1 MSDNEN
7 NDQLNEYINELS
19 SQSSIDISNNLNRE
33 CQQILSQQNLKL
45 TSISNLELNHLAL
58 ITIYF
63 LYHQHLSDIAKE
75 LYNETFIRALQEEYN
90 LLNNEK
96 NDLIEHI
103 NSIQE
108 KFQQI
113 EDERLYS
120 QEIIRKLNEKN
131 YEQLEKQYNDLIN
144 ENQLLKDYNALIY
157 HDKLQEKIEHDSIEI
172 KSLHDVDIQCDLNDE
187 IQLSN
192 TKESNLN
199 NNLNEDS
206 TIQQISNKQEIIRLK
221 TIIEEIE
228 IENKYLKDLNLKL
241 YNSINNQS
249 HDTDTQSSLR
259 LTSIDNSVRTDID
272 NQQHDR
278 IQTVEQIEENDW
290 NDQISS
296 LEFPLEESNITQENF
311 IKQMIDNETQTDDQK
326 HDKLIQVNNKLKRA
340 LQTIKEKIHHIVVER
355 PELFRDSTDD
365 TIERLDH
372 LISAIGHQAAQIDHL
387 KSEPFIPPSIL
398 SEQEIKQLID
408 ERNQLQEDKSNNN
421 QEIHNLKCQ
430 LTKYNQQIQSSSQIN
445 QLINNETQTDDQQ
458 HDKLIQVNNK
468 LKRAL
473 QTIKEKIHQVV
484 IARPEL
490 FQDSTDDTIERL
502 NHLISTIEHQ
512 TAQINSLQTE
522 YDDKQ
527 NEINELQSS
536 LESYRYQIQ
545 NNLSEKDQEKSLLQE
560 RLNEIELQLKKT
572 LNDHSLTII
581 KFELLSRERDVLIEQ
596 QTLQSIEHQQEIEQL
611 QDELIQLKQTYIP
624 LNEEIELLKE
634 IIEQHSEKL
643 TDLNEKNLILDAQKK
658 EIEQQTN
665 ELENLRKEHTK
676 LIELISIEKIDNQ
689 TQTDD
694 RQHEKLLQINNKL
707 KRIIQTFKEKIHRLV
722 IEKPN
727 LFDGISEETN
737 ERLDHL
743 ISIVENQTIQINL
756 IQNQRDELEKQLRNE
771 IKELERS
778 LETSENELNY
788 EKQVRSAQ
796 LVSAAPS
803 EDISSSIVED
813 YQKQIDEL
821 EQKLSENNEEQSLLR
836 EHLNKVEVELKET
849 KHNHELTLTKY
860 KEEFLSLVEERNELI
875 EQQTLS
881 LIEHQR
887 EIEQLKKDND
897 QIREKSTEYKHV
909 EIQTD
914 EDIKALYEI
923 IKQQSEELSILN
935 EKNSNLLS
943 QDELNREK
951 KIDNETQ
958 TDDRQREKLL
968 QMNNKLKRALQVIK
982 DKIHRIV
989 NEKPDLFN
997 GIGEE
1002 TNERLDHLI
1011 SIVENQTTQIDFI
1024 QTEHQQQIKEL
1035 QNSLLTCQFELDNER
1050 QQHVLAA
1057 SSTEDI
1063 SPSIIEDYQIKIEQL
1078 EKTLI
1083 EKENEQIL
1091 LHERLNEIE
1100 LELRKILD
1108 DQNSTLMKYELLVQE
1123 RDLLIEQQT
1132 LHSTESQREIEQLKK
1147 ELLELKQSPDY
1158 QHIETQTDDRQHEKL
1173 LQINNKL
1180 KRIIQTFKEKIHRLV
1195 IEKPNLFDGISE
1207 ETNERLDHLISIVEN
1222 QTIQIN
1228 LIQNQRDELEK
1239 QLRNEIKELE
1249 RSLETSENELNYE
1262 KQVRSAQLVSAAPSE
1277 DISSSIV
1284 EDYQKQIDE
1293 LEQKLS
1299 ENNEEQSLLR
1309 EHLNKVEVELK
1320 ETKHNHELTL
1330 TKYKEEFLSLV
1341 EERNELIEQQTLSS
1355 TEHQR
1360 EIEQLKKDNDQ
1371 IQEELT
1377 KLKQLPDYQHV
1388 EIQTHEDINALHE
1401 LIEQQIEQIR
1411 ILKEKCLSLANQID
1425 SNIEL
1430 QAEIERERKQIDEQI
1445 NEYKNQIETLMRE
1458 RTNLLEELEKKTL
1471 PTIQTTDNQC
1481 QTNDNEYKKL
1491 KRSLKIFKNKMNR
1504 IVNDRPDLF
1513 DGIGEETN
1521 ERLDHLISTV
1531 KNQIIQIN
1539 TLQAEHNLVEGQLRN
1554 EIKELQN
1561 CLEAYQHQIE
1571 NERLTKTEQI
1581 VSTSSPVPSSEE
1593 TSSTL
1598 IEDYQKKI
1606 DQLQESL
1613 LQKDAEQVLLQER
1626 FNKDELELKQTL
1638 MTKYES
1644 LLHEQN
1650 ELIQQQ
1656 TLRLMENQHEI
1667 EQLIAL
1673 KRSDDCQHVESQTDE
1688 DINALQEKLNDLNE
1702 KNLTLLSQIESQD
1715 ELKKQQKEIEE
1726 QLNEHKN
1733 QIENLIN
1740 ERQKLLEEIETNIS
1754 PPIQSIDNEV
1764 QTIDDEHEKLLQI
1777 NNTLKHTIETI
1788 NDKINHIVTARPD
1801 LFKNISEE
1809 PIDHLDSLISII
1821 ENQTSEIIKLQSE
1834 YDQAEDKYQ
1843 CEINDLESYSII
1855 EHEHISTQE
1864 PQVCQTSESDD
1875 NEYNTWFDATP
1886 DIIDKNEIEQQQF
1899 HDIDTQCELIT
1910 STLSEQLTND
1920 LNTPLYSLESS
1931 FIESQLLNNNSTQTE
1946 IDTEIQQIKNKIQQ
1960 IILEYLII
1968 TSISNE
1974 NIFENLDQIMSF
1986 IKNLQNEIKEIQS
1999 SFETYRNQ
2007 IENERL
2013 TKMEELKSH
2022 QPPNDVCTQTL
2033 GLSIIEEHQK
2043 KIEKLQENELVYQHE
2058 IERLIEERDQAQNL
2072 LLQWKED
2079 EAEKIN
2085 DYETSYE
2092 LKIREQD
2099 EKLAE
2104 LYEQLQQQQDNNL
2117 SLSLNSVSSQ
2127 TSFDVDSPID
2137 SQISEYQSQIDNLLR
2152 ERIILMEQIKEITCQ
2167 PSKTDADTQT
2177 VKDIESLPSSD
2188 ETISRHT
2195 FEQEMLAWS
2204 KESEQLKCFVKQ
2216 IQIENKKLKDI
2227 ILKFE
2232 RMILDYMHENER
2244 LKQENQHLTFI
2255 NYSKIQNIN
2264 EKQNFINSDEDIC
2277 YLTLKYLTYEV
2288 AQRISNNNNEQSIIL
2303 TNESEPNLKQQLNDN
2318 KRQLKNVRLQNER
2331 LKGQLDSCTI
2341 HFKHVQN
2348 EMGTQIQEMS
2358 TIKDETE
2365 RLRTNEIQYR
2375 LEIDRLRTELH
2386 DDQIKIQELEREL
2399 ANMKFKQSNID
2410 NSSIDNLREL
2420 LELKERE
2427 LNALK
2432 EKLDYTKQAHQ
2443 IELQEAIKSSQFS
2456 LNNVKRFEQMDSRHQ
2471 EKRRQLETTL
2481 GKFRS
2486 IVKPLIDNQQLFTE
2500 NSIININELKKLVAE
2515 VDTEEKLNNS
2525 LSPIRDCLSLLEAQ
2539 MKDLHHN
2546 IIENHARRSKRWKYK
2561 LGFECLSCESRWEV
2575 THDIRDLQEACLDPS
2590 RFIESSIVEP
2600 MAGCSCPIMIDF
2612 AESDIRLCLDDILNE
2627 VIIQATVT

>member
-1 MSDNEN
+1 MQTGSDCPLRFRPGPGPGPELPERSLDEIPVDRTTQYTEKEILSTDENNLALEQVLIEILRNELENYLSIDYNVSFNKIVEQIRKERENFNERYQTLEKTTHHLQLEFENNMESIRQSYINTVNELNQELLVMKEQCEKFHQINKELVIENENLNNQLNDRSIVVGHHSATETSFIEQQNLIDNNEQSPLQSTNISNENLFETLDKYTQYEQKDSNHIATETISLTYKHHQTQIDPIDINHQQSQTESFHQLWPSSDDEN

-120 QEIIRKLNEKN
+120 QEIIRNLNEKLNEKN

-157 HDKLQEKIEHDSIEI
+157 HDKLQEKIENDSIEI

-187 IQLSN
+187 IQLLN
-192 TKESNLN
+192 TKKSNLN

-228 IENKYLKDLNLKL
+228 IENKYLKDLYLKL

-249 HDTDTQSSLR
+249 HDTDIQSSLR
-259 LTSIDNSVRTDID
+259 LTSIDNSVKTDID
-272 NQQHDR
+272 NQQHDK
-278 IQTVEQIEENDW
+278 IQTTEQIEENDW

-408 ERNQLQEDKSNNN
+408 KRNQLQEDKLNNN

-430 LTKYNQQIQSSSQIN
+430 LTKYKQQIQSSSQIN

-490 FQDSTDDTIERL
+490 FQDLTDDTIERL

-536 LESYRYQIQ
+536 LESYQYQIQ

-560 RLNEIELQLKKT
+560 HLNEIELQFKKT
-572 LNDHSLTII
+572 LNDHSLIMI

-624 LNEEIELLKE
+624 LNEEMELLKE

-658 EIEQQTN
+658 KIEQQTN
-665 ELENLRKEHTK
+665 ELENLRQEHTK
-676 LIELISIEKIDNQ
+676 LLELISIEKINNQ

-707 KRIIQTFKEKIHRLV
+707 KRIIQIFKEKIHRLV

-737 ERLDHL
+737 ERLNHL
-743 ISIVENQTIQINL
+743 ISIVENQTIQLDL
-756 IQNQRDELEKQLRNE
+756 IQNERDALEKQLRNE
-771 IKELERS
+771 IKELERSLETSENELNYEKQVRSAQLVSAAPSEDTRS

-821 EQKLSENNEEQSLLR
+821 EQKLSENNEEQSLLH

-860 KEEFLSLVEERNELI
+860 KEEFLS
-875 EQQTLS
+875 
-881 LIEHQR
+881 
-887 EIEQLKKDND
+887 
-897 QIREKSTEYKHV
+897 
-909 EIQTD
+909 
-914 EDIKALYEI
+914 A
-923 IKQQSEELSILN
+923 
-935 EKNSNLLS
+935 
-943 QDELNREK
+943 
-951 KIDNETQ
+951 
-958 TDDRQREKLL
+958 
-968 QMNNKLKRALQVIK
+968 
-982 DKIHRIV
+982 
-989 NEKPDLFN
+989 
-997 GIGEE
+997 
-1002 TNERLDHLI
+1002 
-1011 SIVENQTTQIDFI
+1011 
-1024 QTEHQQQIKEL
+1024 
-1035 QNSLLTCQFELDNER
+1035 
-1050 QQHVLAA
+1050 
-1057 SSTEDI
+1057 
-1063 SPSIIEDYQIKIEQL
+1063 
-1078 EKTLI
+1078 
-1083 EKENEQIL
+1083 
-1091 LHERLNEIE
+1091 
-1100 LELRKILD
+1100 
-1108 DQNSTLMKYELLVQE
+1108 
-1123 RDLLIEQQT
+1123 
-1132 LHSTESQREIEQLKK
+1132 
-1147 ELLELKQSPDY
+1147 
-1158 QHIETQTDDRQHEKL
+1158 
-1173 LQINNKL
+1173 
-1180 KRIIQTFKEKIHRLV
+1180 
-1195 IEKPNLFDGISE
+1195 
-1207 ETNERLDHLISIVEN
+1207 
-1222 QTIQIN
+1222 
-1228 LIQNQRDELEK
+1228 
-1239 QLRNEIKELE
+1239 
-1249 RSLETSENELNYE
+1249 
-1262 KQVRSAQLVSAAPSE
+1262 
-1277 DISSSIV
+1277 
-1284 EDYQKQIDE
+1284 
-1293 LEQKLS
+1293 
-1299 ENNEEQSLLR
+1299 
-1309 EHLNKVEVELK
+1309 
-1320 ETKHNHELTL
+1320 
-1330 TKYKEEFLSLV
+1330 V

-1425 SNIEL
+1425 SNVEL
-1430 QAEIERERKQIDEQI
+1430 QVEIERERKQIDEQI

-1481 QTNDNEYKKL
+1481 QTNDDEYKKL
-1491 KRSLKIFKNKMNR
+1491 KRRLKIFKNKINR

-1513 DGIGEETN
+1513 DGISEETN

-1593 TSSTL
+1593 TSSIL

-1673 KRSDDCQHVESQTDE
+1673 KRSADCQHVESQTDE

-1715 ELKKQQKEIEE
+1715 ELKKQKKEIEE

-1740 ERQKLLEEIETNIS
+1740 ERRKLLEEIETNIS

-1801 LFKNISEE
+1801 LFKDISEE

-1834 YDQAEDKYQ
+1834 YDQAEDKHQ

-1886 DIIDKNEIEQQQF
+1886 DIIDKNEIEQQQL
-1899 HDIDTQCELIT
+1899 HDVDTQCELIT
-1910 STLSEQLTND
+1910 STLSEQSTND

-1960 IILEYLII
+1960 IILEYSII
-1968 TSISNE
+1968 ISISNE

-2058 IERLIEERDQAQNL
+2058 IERLIEERDQARNL
-2072 LLQWKED
+2072 LLQWKKD

-2277 YLTLKYLTYEV
+2277 YLTLKYLTHEV
-2288 AQRISNNNNEQSIIL
+2288 AQRISNNNNNNNEQSIIL

-2375 LEIDRLRTELH
+2375 LEIDRLKTELH

-2486 IVKPLIDNQQLFTE
+2486 IVKPLIDNQQLFTK

-2612 AESDIRLCLDDILNE
+2612 AESDVRLCLDDILNE